1 MGSRRHRGT
10 GSITRRALIALAL
23 AACSAP
29 ATSELQGTD
38 WPSPPPEAVT
48 GKVSAVIDGDSLR
61 VDLDG
66 ESVEIRLAGVNA
78 PEFDE
83 CHAEPA
89 VDRLR
94 QLGSGPVSV
103 DVVSTDQYGRS
114 VGYVWVGSELVN
126 GSLVEDGAAIAITI
140 DDRRTA
146 ALVAA
151 EEKARREGAG
161 LWSPDACGEQ
171 IALDLELEMTQ
182 PDPPGPDDDVLDDEF
197 VTIHNRGAEP
207 ADLTGF
213 VLRDE
218 STVNRLR
225 LPDGTV
231 IPAGGSQRI
240 PSGCGHPIGWCSSM
254 AIWNNAGDS
263 ALLLAPGG
271 TVVAHVR
278 YVPSD

>member
-10 GSITRRALIALAL
+10 RSITRRALIALTL

-38 WPSPPPEAVT
+38 WPSPPPDAVT
-48 GKVSAVIDGDSLR
+48 GEVSAVIDGDSLR
-61 VDLDG
+61 VDVGG

-78 PEFDE
+78 PEFEE
-83 CHAEPA
+83 CHADPA

-94 QLGSGPVSV
+94 QLVSERVSV
-103 DVVSTDQYGRS
+103 DVVATDQYGRS
-114 VGYVWVGSELVN
+114 VGYVWAGSQLVN
-126 GSLVEDGAAIAITI
+126 GSLVEDGHAIAITI
-140 DDRRTA
+140 DDPRTA
-146 ALVAA
+146 ALIGA
-151 EEKARREGAG
+151 EAKARQEGAG

-171 IALDLELEMTQ
+171 IALDLEVEMTQ
-182 PDPPGPDDDVLDDEF
+182 PDPPGPDNDVLDDEF
-197 VTIHNRGAEP
+197 VTIHNNGAES

-218 STVNRLR
+218 STINRLR

-240 PSGCGHPIGWCSSM
+240 PSGCGHPVGWCSAV

-263 ALLLAPGG
+263 ALLLGPAG
-271 TVVAHVR
+271 TVVAHAR
-278 YVPSD
+278 YVP